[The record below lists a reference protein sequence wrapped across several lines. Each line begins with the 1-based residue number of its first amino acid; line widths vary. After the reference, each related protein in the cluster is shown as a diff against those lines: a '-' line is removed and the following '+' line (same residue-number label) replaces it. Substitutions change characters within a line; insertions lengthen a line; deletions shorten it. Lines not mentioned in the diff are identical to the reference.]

1 MQNIVHNSYVGA
13 ILPMKP
19 CKTSGVT
26 TQPLTH
32 VMSSVVE
39 TSQWRFLHSLR
50 LVEMTVSVN
59 IYVITNYFYVFPGF
73 HKLLILH
80 PLLGDCFLCF

>member
-1 MQNIVHNSYVGA
+1 MQKIVHNSYVGA

-19 CKTSGVT
+19 CKTLGVIF
-26 TQPLTH
+26 LFTH

-59 IYVITNYFYVFPGF
+59 MYVITN
-73 HKLLILH
+73 ILY
-80 PLLGDCFLCF
+80 